1 MGLNEFLLWLATS
14 AGASVAVSWVLER
27 IPAYVNILVAETK
40 RWIFFGA
47 CLVLSLA
54 SYLVLTYVPVDVLQA
69 MVPYFG
75 ILAST
80 FASVFIGSGFHS
92 VDKLPK

>member
-14 AGASVAVSWVLER
+14 AGASVVTSWILER
-27 IPAYVNILVAETK
+27 IPAYAKIVVSETK

-47 CLVLSLA
+47 CVVLSLT
-54 SYLVLTYVPVDVLQA
+54 SYLVLTYVPAEVLQSL
-69 MVPYFG
+69 VPFFG
-75 ILAST
+75 IIASS